1 MQTIS
6 SSFLRHLQ
14 RLLLLALLCTT
25 IGCQDDL
32 IEENS
37 IQGGIEDNASAQLMQ
52 LMYNVALNDG
62 SHDDIID
69 RASCL
74 ELVLPVTVTIN
85 NADIVVNH
93 TDDFETVAAHFE
105 QQGNADDYTI
115 DFPITVITST
125 HEQVVVASRS
135 AYNELVETCGQNTQN
150 DSDIEC
156 VDFEYPFGF
165 STFDPVFAVT
175 NVVSVQSDRE
185 LLSFVNTMQ
194 ETNLVA
200 AVNFPI
206 VMRAHDN
213 TTEEMSSHSTLSSA
227 LVEASSS
234 CEEDDTYNFEED
246 VCLESEVNDF
256 LMNCYWQVTSY
267 NNEDTLSNYVFSF
280 GANNYLLYFDVNVIA
295 EAGWST
301 ATTAS
306 GVRLSFFNLPIL
318 NSQVG
323 GNWTVTQ
330 CDEETLLLEKGDD
343 VMTLQRNCFQ
353 EPLDCFVSAVLNVC
367 DNGQEDEA
375 TFDLT
380 ETLLG
385 CDTSEVD
392 IAYYRTQGDASN
404 QINAISNPTNYTT
417 TTSPEQLWVRAT
429 LLSDATEFKIIF
441 INLNVVDCCSN
452 PQDYLNDL
460 VIYMPLSE
468 YPVELIS
475 GYVNSSAVNECVI
488 DRDGSDHCAIG
499 FNQDSFTIP
508 VTGENSIVQGD
519 EYSISVWFKMQN
531 TSSGDV
537 EIIFQKGT
545 DASQEGFAIGV
556 STLNTPVFFTDNFE
570 IIDEDWNNE
579 VGVDWMNTDW
589 HHLAITVDATNTV
602 KLYRDGI
609 LRNEVINST
618 LDIGST
624 ALNEYTLGHNFLGH
638 VDDLRVYKNTLN
650 ATEIQQLFALGGDC
664 YTCL

>member
-1 MQTIS
+1 MQIIA

-14 RLLLLALLCTT
+14 RPLLLMLLCMT

-32 IEENS
+32 NEQSSIE
-37 IQGGIEDNASAQLMQ
+37 GGVEDNVNAQLMQ
-52 LMYNVALNDG
+52 LMHNVALNDG

-85 NADIVVNH
+85 NADIIVNH
-93 TDDFETVAAHFE
+93 TGDFETIAALFE

-115 DFPITVITST
+115 DFPVTVITST
-125 HEQVVVASRS
+125 HDQVVVASQI
-135 AYNELVETCGQNTQN
+135 ALNELVEACGQTTQN
-150 DSDIEC
+150 DADIEC
-156 VDFEYPFGF
+156 VDFVYPFGF
-165 STFDPVFAVT
+165 STFDPEFTIA

-185 LLSFVNTMQ
+185 LLSFVNTVQ
-194 ETNLVA
+194 GSNLVTA
-200 AVNFPI
+200 INFPI
-206 VMRAHDN
+206 VMRAHDD
-213 TTEEMSSHSTLSSA
+213 TTQEMSSHSTLSSA

-234 CEEDDTYNFEED
+234 CEEDDTYHFEED

-256 LMNCYWQVTSY
+256 LMSCYWQITSY

-280 GANNYLLYFDVNVIA
+280 GTNNYLLYFDTNIIA
-295 EAGWST
+295 EATWST
-301 ATTAS
+301 SAIAS
-306 GVRLSFFNLPIL
+306 GVRLSFLDLPVLHTNI
-318 NSQVG
+318 G

-343 VMTLQRNCFQ
+343 IMTLERNCFQ

-367 DNGQEDEA
+367 DNGQEGEA

-380 ETLLG
+380 ETLLD
-385 CDTSEVD
+385 CDTSEVN
-392 IAYYRTQGDASN
+392 IAYYYTREDASN
-404 QINAISNPTNYTT
+404 QTNAISNPTNYTT

-429 LLSDATEFKIIF
+429 LLSDTSEFKIFF
-441 INLNVVDCCSN
+441 INLTVVDCCSN

-475 GYVNSSAVNECVI
+475 GYVNSAAINECVV
-488 DRDGSDHCAIG
+488 DRDGSDHCAIS

-508 VTGENSIVQGD
+508 VTRENSIVQGD
-519 EYSISVWFKMQN
+519 QYTISVWFKMQN
-531 TSSGDV
+531 TNSGDV

-545 DASQEGFAIGV
+545 DASQEGFALGV
-556 STLNTPVFFTDNFE
+556 TNFNTPTFFTSDFQ
-570 IIDEDWNNE
+570 IVDEDWSNE
-579 VGVDWMNTDW
+579 ADVEWMNTDW
-589 HHLAITVDATNTV
+589 HHLAITVDGANTV

-609 LRNEVINST
+609 LRNEVINAA

-624 ALNEYTLGHNFLGH
+624 ALNEYTLGQNFLGH
-638 VDDLRVYKNTLN
+638 VDDLRVYKNALN

>member
-6 SSFLRHLQ
+6 SSLLRHLQ
-14 RLLLLALLCTT
+14 YLLFVTLLCVT

-32 IEENS
+32 IEETTL
-37 IQGGIEDNASAQLMQ
+37 QGDIEDNASAQLMQ

-69 RASCL
+69 RAPCL
-74 ELVLPVTVTIN
+74 ELVLPVTISIN
-85 NADIVVNH
+85 NEDLVLSN
-93 TDDFETVAAHFE
+93 TDDFQTVATLFE

-115 DFPITVITST
+115 NFPITVITAT
-125 HEQVVVASRS
+125 HEQVF
-135 AYNELVETCGQNTQN
+135 VETQAAFNTLVGTCEQTTQN
-150 DSDIEC
+150 DPDIEC
-156 VDFEYPFGF
+156 IDFQYPFGF
-165 STFDPVFAVT
+165 STFDPEFT
-175 NVVSVQSDRE
+175 ISNVVSVQSDRE

-206 VMRAHDN
+206 VMRAHDD
-213 TTEEMSSHSTLSSA
+213 TTEEMLSHSALSSA

-234 CEEDDTYNFEED
+234 CEENDIYNFEGE
-246 VCLESEVNDF
+246 VCVESEVNDF
-256 LMNCYWQVTSY
+256 LMTCYWQITSF

-280 GANNYLLYFDVNVIA
+280 GANNYLLYFDTNVIA
-295 EAGWST
+295 DAGWNTS
-301 ATTAS
+301 TTAA
-306 GVRLSFFNLPIL
+306 GVRLSFYNLPIL
-318 NSQVG
+318 NSEIG

-330 CDEETLLLEKGDD
+330 CDEETILLEKGDD

-367 DNGQEDEA
+367 DNGQAGEA

-385 CDTSEVD
+385 CDTSEVS
-392 IAYYRTQGDASN
+392 IAYYNTQEDASN
-404 QINAISNPTNYTT
+404 QMNAIPNPTNYTT
-417 TTSPEQLWVRAT
+417 NDNPEFLWVRAS
-429 LLSDATEFKIIF
+429 LLSDASEYKIFF
-441 INLNVVDCCSN
+441 INLTVVDCCSN
-452 PQDYLNDL
+452 PQEYLNDL
-460 VIYMPLSE
+460 IIYMPLSE

-475 GYVNSSAVNECVI
+475 GYVNSAAANECVV

-508 VTGENSIVQGD
+508 VTTENSIVQGD
-519 EYSISVWFKMQN
+519 LYSVSLWFKMQN
-531 TSSGDV
+531 TTSGDV
-537 EIIFQKGT
+537 EIMFQKGT
-545 DASQEGFAIGV
+545 DTSQDGFSIGV

-570 IIDEDWNNE
+570 IWDEDWNNE
-579 VGVDWMNTDW
+579 VDVNWMNTDW
-589 HHLAITVDATNTV
+589 HHLVITVDATNTV

-609 LRNEVINST
+609 LRNEVVNAA
-618 LDIGST
+618 LDIGNT
-624 ALNEYTLGHNFLGH
+624 PFNEYTLGQDFIGQI
-638 VDDLRVYKNTLN
+638 DDLRVYRSTLN
-650 ATEIQQLFALGGDC
+650 STEIQQLFALGGDC